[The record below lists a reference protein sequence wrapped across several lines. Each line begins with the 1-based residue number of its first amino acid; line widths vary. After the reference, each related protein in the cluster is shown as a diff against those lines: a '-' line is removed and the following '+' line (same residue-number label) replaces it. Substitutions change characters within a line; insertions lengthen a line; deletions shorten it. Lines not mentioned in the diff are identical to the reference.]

1 MREETL
7 NLNLESLKIF
17 CEQVSLYLKKG
28 DVICLSGELGSGKT
42 TFARNLINF
51 IFKNNKLE
59 KPLSI
64 KSPSFPIL
72 LTYELTNFEIYHY
85 DLYRISKS
93 SELNEINIFEELNN
107 SITLIEWPEII
118 LDQLK
123 DYNFYSLDFTINDEN
138 TRILKHNLIFNKN
151 EI

>member
-7 NLNLESLKIF
+7 NLDLEGLKNF
-17 CEQVSLYLKKG
+17 CEDVSLNLRKG
-28 DVICLSGELGSGKT
+28 DIICLSGELGSGKT
-42 TFARNLINF
+42 TFARNLINS
-51 IFKNNKLE
+51 IFKINKLE

-72 LTYELTNFEIYHY
+72 ITYEVTNFEIYHY

-93 SELNEINIFEELNN
+93 SELDEINIFEELNN

-118 LDQLK
+118 IEQLK
-123 DYNFYSLDFTINDEN
+123 AYNFYSLDLTIKDEN
-138 TRILKHNLIFNKN
+138 TRIVKHNLIFN
-151 EI
+151 